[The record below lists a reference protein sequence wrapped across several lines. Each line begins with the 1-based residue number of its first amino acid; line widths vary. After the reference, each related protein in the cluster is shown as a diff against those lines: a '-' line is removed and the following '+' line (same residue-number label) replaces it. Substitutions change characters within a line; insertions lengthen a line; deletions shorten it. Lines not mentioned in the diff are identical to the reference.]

1 MLKSKMSSKD
11 RDNIK
16 LKYKIL
22 SISSNDKDYDILNI
36 LKNTGNKVHKPWLSE
51 KNSIYPQEIILQ
63 IKPAKIKYLEFL
75 SHEYTITKKIEIF
88 VSNNNKDYSKV
99 GFFRFNDNVST
110 SYCARELKYVYLP
123 CTIKCAFIKLRLHKP
138 YNNHLNTYSQIGL
151 YYINVIPEETRL
163 VISSE
168 IEPSL
173 YKLNSL
179 SKKKI
184 KNDNDNYNLDLVN
197 SETLL
202 RKKEITKNN
211 ICISDRNA
219 SENISDGVYLGS
231 FRKSLSKCSKNKINV
246 LYEKL
251 ENKIKCFENLKGEC
265 VAKEEFNKANELK
278 KIVNT
283 FVFLKNIITFLK
295 GKKKKYVREE
305 NYGKAKRLKEKE
317 IKIKII
323 IKNIEQ
329 LKIVNDCSKKWYYE
343 WLVLYYKE
351 LEFYEEEINKIMSN
365 ENIKN
370 IKKNC
375 GIFNQNMDDNDN
387 DINLNKILL
396 LICSDDE
403 KKREVGFD
411 YAYKPF
417 EDRENKKKNFW
428 YNNIESLCLIIR
440 RGISDSSYNIFVK
453 SVVILEKMLTLF
465 QDYFFNLVDTNS
477 QNYTDQNE
485 KYLKCIISSLL
496 KRLDDSN
503 LDVIDI
509 CIKTVMMMLHNN
521 FTSFKNVFSII
532 LSMLFYFFSA
542 DVTSEIN
549 EKIIVS
555 LMSFYYS
562 LINKYYTSVK
572 NDINLKKILEII
584 SLFLEVDLES
594 IKQTSLDFF
603 INIYNTIENR
613 DELFEEFLLNV
624 SFDTR
629 NIIINRINQEEKEK
643 IKAEENVSKF
653 LSKGYDNN
661 EKIPGIESE
670 VSIKKCM
677 LINDDGLLKKNTY
690 LKKNYLKTK
699 VIENEN
705 SKEIINETRNISDN
719 NTEKNKKE
727 DCETINKYTEDNKKV
742 DNFPKLTLMESV
754 NLKKEM
760 HHAED
765 KDLVEKNIIEN
776 GEIKKPHNIEIKKK
790 DTSHLITGNSMHLN
804 ENIINNKKKHDD
816 IENKKKGMNDEDKVS
831 DKGEFNADSTKIDEN
846 NEDHV
851 PPFTCKYCY
860 RMDEG
865 FTEIGLEKHW
875 IKKCP
880 MLCACPNCFLIV
892 ELVVIYDHF
901 LSECSHSYMYTSC
914 EYCNKVVKKNL
925 LDIHIMNECNGKKTE
940 YLSCYYCSLFIESF
954 EIDKWRAHF
963 LSCSKNPR
971 LTE

>member
-1 MLKSKMSSKD
+1 MSSKD
-11 RDNIK
+11 KDNLK

-22 SISSNDKDYDILNI
+22 SASSNDKDYDILNL
-36 LKNTGNKVHKPWLSE
+36 LKNTGKKVHKPWLSE
-51 KNSIYPQEIILQ
+51 KNSTYPQEIILQ

-99 GFFRFNDNVST
+99 GFFRFNDNAST

-123 CTIKCAFIKLRLHKP
+123 CTIKCVFIKLKLHKP
-138 YNNHLNTYSQIGL
+138 YNNYLNTYSQIGL
-151 YYINVIPEETRL
+151 YYVNIIPEEIPS
-163 VISSE
+163 ISSE
-168 IEPSL
+168 ITSSCN
-173 YKLNSL
+173 KLNFL
-179 SKKKI
+179 PNKKI
-184 KNDNDNYNLDLVN
+184 KNDNDNCNSVN
-197 SETLL
+197 TKTFLK
-202 RKKEITKNN
+202 KKEIANSLHIYDKN
-211 ICISDRNA
+211 IT
-219 SENISDGVYLGS
+219 ENISEEGICCGS
-231 FRKSLSKCSKNKINV
+231 FRRSFSKYDKNKINF

-283 FVFLKNIITFLK
+283 FIFLKSIITFLK

-317 IKIKII
+317 IKVKII

-329 LKIVNDCSKKWYYE
+329 LRIVNDCSKKWYYE

-351 LEFYEEEINKIMSN
+351 LEFYEKEINKIMSN

-370 IKKNC
+370 IKKSC
-375 GIFNQNMDDNDN
+375 GIFNQNVDENDS
-387 DINLNKILL
+387 DIDLSKILL

-403 KKREVGFD
+403 KKREIGFD
-411 YAYKPF
+411 FAYKPF
-417 EDRENKKKNFW
+417 EDREKKRSNFW
-428 YNNIESLCLIIR
+428 CNNIESLCLIIK
-440 RGISDSSYNIFVK
+440 RGISDSSYNIFIK
-453 SVVILEKMLTLF
+453 SVVILEKMLIMF
-465 QDYFFNLVDTNS
+465 QDYFLNVDNTDSESYNS
-477 QNYTDQNE
+477 KNG

-503 LDVIDI
+503 LDIVDI
-509 CIKTVMMMLHNN
+509 CIKTIMMMLHNS

-572 NDINLKKILEII
+572 NDINLKKVLEII

-603 INIYNTIENR
+603 VNIYNTVENR
-613 DELFEEFLLNV
+613 DELFEEFLLNI
-624 SFDTR
+624 SFDTK
-629 NIIINRINQEEKEK
+629 NLIINRINQEEKEK
-643 IKAEENVSKF
+643 TKVEQNGGKF
-653 LSKGYDNN
+653 SFKKYDNN
-661 EKIPGIESE
+661 EKRLEIENEISQ
-670 VSIKKCM
+670 KNCM
-677 LINDDGLLKKNTY
+677 FMNNDDLLKKNTY
-690 LKKNYLKTK
+690 LNKNYLKIKETIACK
-699 VIENEN
+699 NNIETTNEI
-705 SKEIINETRNISDN
+705 SNISN
-719 NTEKNKKE
+719 NGTEKNIKE
-727 DCETINKYTEDNKKV
+727 DYKTINKCVEDNKEDIKIS
-742 DNFPKLTLMESV
+742 KLTYLENI
-754 NLKKEM
+754 NLKKEIC
-760 HHAED
+760 HEEIQE
-765 KDLVEKNIIEN
+765 LEEKNIIEN
-776 GEIKKPHNIEIKKK
+776 KELKKPQNNDVKKEETK
-790 DTSHLITGNSMHLN
+790 HPVTLSSFRLN
-804 ENIINNKKKHDD
+804 KNIINDKEKYEDKSIEFKK
-816 IENKKKGMNDEDKVS
+816 IYVNDEEKIS
-831 DKGEFNADSTKIDEN
+831 DKGEFNEDYTKINEN
-846 NEDHV
+846 NEGHV
-851 PPFTCKYCY
+851 PDFTCKYCY

-865 FTEIGLEKHW
+865 FTEVGLEKHW

-925 LDIHIMNECNGKKTE
+925 LDTHIMNECNGKKTE
-940 YLSCYYCSLFIESF
+940 YLSCYYCSLSIESF
-954 EIDKWRAHF
+954 DINKWRTHF

-971 LTE
+971 LVE